1 MARPVELRVEVID
14 LRDEIVDPLVYVLA
28 PLVELEHLFFESAN
42 ANIALFDRPSL
53 GCVLGAQAMLLSDQR
68 THGPLESCQVVGMS
82 SRVRNGVTPHHP
94 NSSYGSRN
102 ASTRLAARASEIWIF
117 RVRKAPSIQ
126 T

>member
-1 MARPVELRVEVID
+1 MID

-28 PLVELEHLFFESAN
+28 PLVELEHLFFEGAN

-53 GCVLGAQAMLLSDQR
+53 GCVLGAQATVLSDQR
-68 THGPLESCQVVGMS
+68 PHGSLESRQVVGPS
-82 SRVRNGVTPHHP
+82 SRVRNGVTPHHA
-94 NSSYGSRN
+94 NSSYRSRN
-102 ASTRLAARASEIWIF
+102 ASTRLAIRGSEISIF